1 VSAPADIRSL
11 TGVRGVAAVLIVLY
25 HFGNVP
31 LLGPGTAPYYRV
43 PHGYLAVDLFFMLS
57 GFVMAYI
64 YRDAFRGEGFRHFR
78 DFMVKRVARLYPA
91 YWVIAVLYLLKLAL
105 GLDRDTLASFD
116 AYDAVGNALMLTGW
130 GLHVYPLV
138 GVSWAASSELGSY
151 FLLPVLLV
159 VMFQRGLVVSVLAS
173 VAALAAVVV
182 IAMSGLGSAGPLD
195 VTNGD
200 SFLPLLRAVAGFALG
215 LAIFRFSHHL
225 DGLSMMAQDLLVGG
239 LTLAIVVVG
248 ILFHHDLPIYLLF
261 IPFVALLSRD
271 GRLARLL
278 YGNRLV
284 YHLGAISYSI
294 YLMHQLF
301 LSFTVRTS
309 RHFGATPLSYAVCV
323 AVALSVIWLLAW
335 LSYRYVEMPGRRVLI
350 ALLQPNKEAVAKGT
364 AS

>member
-1 VSAPADIRSL
+1 MPADIRSL
-11 TGVRGVAAVLIVLY
+11 TGVRGIAAVLIVLY

-64 YRDAFRGEGFRHFR
+64 YRDAFRSDGLRNFY

-91 YWVIAVLYLLKLAL
+91 YWVIAALYLLKLAL
-105 GLDRDTLASFD
+105 GLDRDMLSSFD
-116 AYDAVGNALMLTGW
+116 AYDAVGNVLMLTGW
-130 GLHVYPLV
+130 GLHVYPLI

-151 FLLPVLLV
+151 LVLPVLLV
-159 VMFQRGLVVSVLAS
+159 VMFQRGLVVSLLATA
-173 VAALAAVVV
+173 AALGAVVV

-195 VTNGD
+195 VTSGN

-215 LAIFRFSHHL
+215 LAIFRFSHLL
-225 DGLSMMAQDLLVGG
+225 DGLSMMAQDLLVAG
-239 LTLAIVVVG
+239 LTIAIVVVG
-248 ILFHHDLPIYLLF
+248 VLFHHDLPIYLLF

-271 GRLARLL
+271 GRLAQLL
-278 YGNRLV
+278 YGNPLV

-301 LSFTVRTS
+301 VSFAVRTA
-309 RHFGATPLSYAVCV
+309 RHFGATPLAYATCV
-323 AVALSVIWLLAW
+323 AVALATIWLLSW
-335 LSYRYVEMPGRRVLI
+335 LCYRHVEMPGRKFLI
-350 ALLQPNKEAVAKGT
+350 ALLQPKKDAAPKR
-364 AS
+364 A

>member
-1 VSAPADIRSL
+1 MPADIRSL

-64 YRDAFRGEGFRHFR
+64 YRDAFRGEGLRHFW

-91 YWVIAVLYLLKLAL
+91 YWVIAALYLLKLLL
-105 GLDRDTLASFD
+105 GLDRDMLSSFD
-116 AYDAVGNALMLTGW
+116 AYDVVGNLLMLTGW

-138 GVSWAASSELGSY
+138 GVSWAASAELGSY
-151 FLLPVLLV
+151 LLLPVLLLL
-159 VMFQRGLVVSVLAS
+159 MFQRGLVVSLLTTA
-173 VAALAAVVV
+173 AALAAVIV
-182 IAMSGLGSAGPLD
+182 IATSGLGSAGPLD

-200 SFLPLLRAVAGFALG
+200 SVLPLLRAIAGFALG
-215 LAIFRFSHHL
+215 LAIFRFSHLL
-225 DGLSMMAQDLLVGG
+225 DGLSMGVQDLLVAG
-239 LTLAIVVVG
+239 LTLAIAAVG
-248 ILFHHDLPIYLLF
+248 ILVHHDLPIYLLF

-271 GRLARLL
+271 GRLAQLL

-301 LSFTVRTS
+301 LSFAVRTS
-309 RHFGATPLSYAVCV
+309 RHFGATPLSYATCV
-323 AVALSVIWLLAW
+323 AVALALIWGLSW
-335 LSYRYVEMPGRRVLI
+335 LSYRYVEMPGRKFLI
-350 ALLQPNKEAVAKGT
+350 ALLQPKKQAVAKGT

>member
-1 VSAPADIRSL
+1 MPADIRSL
-11 TGVRGVAAVLIVLY
+11 TGVRGIAAVLIVLY

-64 YRDAFRGEGFRHFR
+64 YRDAFRADAMAHFR
-78 DFMVKRVARLYPA
+78 DFLVKRVARLYPA
-91 YWVIAVLYLLKLAL
+91 YWVIAALYALKLAL
-105 GLDRDTLASFD
+105 GLDRDSLSSFD
-116 AYDAVGNALMLTGW
+116 AYDAVGNVLMLTGW
-130 GLHVYPLV
+130 GLHVYPMV
-138 GVSWAASSELGSY
+138 GVSWAASAELGSY
-151 FLLPVLLV
+151 LLLPLLLI
-159 VMFQRGLVVSVLAS
+159 VMFQRGLIVSLLGT
-173 VAALAAVVV
+173 VAALAAVVA

-200 SFLPLLRAVAGFALG
+200 SFLPLLRAIAGFALG

-225 DGLSMMAQDLLVGG
+225 DALSMAMQDLLVAG
-239 LTLAIVVVG
+239 LTLAIVAVG

-271 GRLARLL
+271 GRLAQLL

-294 YLMHQLF
+294 YLLHQLF
-301 LSFTVRTS
+301 LSFAVRTS
-309 RHFGATPLSYAVCV
+309 RHFGATPLSYAACV
-323 AVALSVIWLLAW
+323 AIALAVIWLLAW
-335 LSYRYVEMPGRRVLI
+335 LSYRYVEMPGRKFLVT
-350 ALLQPNKEAVAKGT
+350 LLQPKKEAAPNR
-364 AS
+364 A